1 MRAPA
6 GDMELQPEADRAP
19 GAPHPRE
26 TVHLFGQ
33 SKAENAFLDAFNTGR
48 MHHAWL
54 ITGPRGVGKATL
66 AWRIARFLLSQP
78 VDSGEAGLFGDT
90 PPAPSS
96 VPATL
101 EIGHDT
107 AVYRRSAQLAEP
119 RLCLIRRAYDAKKGR
134 HTAQISVEEVRKL
147 GAFFH
152 MSAADGGR
160 RVVIV
165 DSADEMNVSSAN
177 ALLKMLEEPPK
188 NAALLLV
195 SHQPSRLLPT
205 IRSRCRELRLGP
217 LGGEDVRQ
225 ALDAAGFD
233 AADQSDALAE
243 LSAGSVGEALRLTN
257 LDGMDAYGEVV
268 ALFATLPKLD
278 RPRALKLAESCVG
291 AANVDRYEL
300 ILGLIDRFLTRL
312 ARTGAGRPPLVEA
325 ARGEAE
331 VMTRL
336 APDGLAAKD
345 WATLQQEISARAAH
359 AKAVNLDPA
368 ASILDMVFKI
378 NDTASRVARSR

>member
-1 MRAPA
+1 
-6 GDMELQPEADRAP
+6 MELEPEADRAP

-26 TVHLFGQ
+26 TNALFGQ
-33 SKAENAFLDAFNTGR
+33 SKAETAFLEAYNTGR
-48 MHHAWL
+48 LHHAWL
-54 ITGPRGVGKATL
+54 ITGPHGVGKATL

-78 VDSGEAGLFGDT
+78 TDAPDAGMFGDT
-90 PPAPSS
+90 PPAPTS
-96 VPATL
+96 L
-101 EIGHDT
+101 DIGHDT
-107 AVYRRSAQLAEP
+107 PVYRRSAQLAEP
-119 RLCLIRRAYDAKKGR
+119 RLSLIRRSYDAKKGK
-134 HTAQISVEEVRKL
+134 HKAQISVEEVRKL
-147 GAFFH
+147 NSFFH
-152 MSAADGGR
+152 MSATDGGH

-165 DSADEMNVSSAN
+165 DSADEMNTASAN
-177 ALLKMLEEPPK
+177 ALLKTLEEPPK
-188 NAALLLV
+188 HAVLLLI

-257 LDGMDAYGEVV
+257 LDGMDAYREVI

-278 RPRALKLAESCVG
+278 RSRALKLAESCVG
-291 AANVDRYEL
+291 AANVDRYDL
-300 ILGLIDRFLTRL
+300 IVGLLDQFLARL

-325 ARGEAE
+325 APGEAE

-336 APDGLAAKD
+336 APDTYAAKD

-359 AKAVNLDPA
+359 ARAVNLDPA
-368 ASILDMVFKI
+368 ALILDMVFKI
-378 NDTASRVARSR
+378 NDTASRVARSG

>member
-26 TVHLFGQ
+26 TVQLFGQ
-33 SKAENAFLDAFNTGR
+33 FKAEDAFLDAFNTGR

-78 VDSGEAGLFGDT
+78 VGDHDAGLFGD
-90 PPAPSS
+90 APSAPTS
-96 VPATL
+96 L

-107 AVYRRSAQLAEP
+107 PVYRRSAQLAEP

-217 LGGEDVRQ
+217 LGGQDVRQ

-278 RPRALKLAESCVG
+278 RQRALKLAESCVG

-300 ILGLIDRFLTRL
+300 MLGLIDRFLTRM

-325 ARGEAE
+325 ARGEAD

-336 APDGLAAKD
+336 APDAIAAKD

-359 AKAVNLDPA
+359 ARAVNLDPA
-368 ASILDMVFKI
+368 ALILDMVFKI

>member
-1 MRAPA
+1 
-6 GDMELQPEADRAP
+6 MELQPEADCAP

-26 TVHLFGQ
+26 TQSLFGH
-33 SKAENAFLDAFNTGR
+33 SNAETAFLDAFNTGR

-78 VDSGEAGLFGDT
+78 ASSDTAGMFDD
-90 PPAPSS
+90 APLA
-96 VPATL
+96 ATTL
-101 EIGHDT
+101 DIGHDT
-107 AVYRRSAQLAEP
+107 PVYRRSAQLAEP
-119 RLCLIRRAYDAKKGR
+119 RLCLIRRAYDAKKGK

-147 GAFFH
+147 NSFFH

-165 DSADEMNVSSAN
+165 DSADEMNTASAN
-177 ALLKMLEEPPK
+177 ALLKTLEEPPK
-188 NAALLLV
+188 DAVLLLV

-205 IRSRCRELRLGP
+205 IRSRCRTLRLGP
-217 LGGEDVRQ
+217 LGSEDVAR

-233 AADQSDALAE
+233 AAHQSDALAE

-257 LDGMDAYGEVV
+257 LDGMDAYSEVV
-268 ALFATLPKLD
+268 GLFATLPKLD
-278 RPRALKLAESCVG
+278 RGRALKLAESCVG
-291 AANVDRYEL
+291 AANVDRYDL
-300 ILGLIDRFLTRL
+300 VLGLIDQFLTRV

-325 ARGEAE
+325 AKGEAAL
-331 VMTRL
+331 MTRL
-336 APDGLAAKD
+336 APDGISAKD

-359 AKAVNLDPA
+359 ARAVNLDPA
-368 ASILDMVFKI
+368 ALILDMVFKI
-378 NDTASRVARSR
+378 NDTASRAARLG

>member
-6 GDMELQPEADRAP
+6 GDMELEPEADRAP

-26 TVHLFGQ
+26 TLHLFGQ
-33 SKAENAFLDAFNTGR
+33 SNAEDAFLQAFNTGR
-48 MHHAWL
+48 LHHAWL

-78 VDSGEAGLFGDT
+78 VGEADAGLFGDA
-90 PPAPSS
+90 PPAPTS
-96 VPATL
+96 L

-107 AVYRRSAQLAEP
+107 PVYRRSAQLAEP
-119 RLCLIRRAYDAKKGR
+119 RLCLIRRAYDAKKGK
-134 HTAQISVEEVRKL
+134 HSAQISVEEVRKL

-152 MSAADGGR
+152 MSATDGGR

-165 DSADEMNVSSAN
+165 DSADDMNVSSAN

-188 NAALLLV
+188 DAVLLLV

-205 IRSRCRELRLGP
+205 IRSRCRELRLGH

-243 LSAGSVGEALRLTN
+243 LAAGSVGEALRLTN
-257 LDGMDAYGEVV
+257 LDGMDAYREVV

-300 ILGLIDRFLTRL
+300 ILGLIDRFLTRM

-336 APDGLAAKD
+336 APDNMAAKD
-345 WATLQQEISARAAH
+345 WATVQQEISARAAH

-378 NDTASRVARSR
+378 NDTASRVARTR

>member
-1 MRAPA
+1 MRAPV
-6 GDMELQPEADRAP
+6 GQMELEPESDRAP

-26 TVHLFGQ
+26 TLKLFGQ
-33 SKAENAFLDAFNTGR
+33 ATAEGAFLDAFNTGR

-78 VDSGEAGLFGDT
+78 VGHGEAGLFSDP
-90 PPAPSS
+90 PPAPTS
-96 VPATL
+96 L

-107 AVYRRSAQLAEP
+107 PVYRRSAQLAEP
-119 RLCLIRRAYDAKKGR
+119 RLCLIRRAYDAKKAR

-147 GAFFH
+147 GAFFQ

-165 DSADEMNVSSAN
+165 DSADEMNVSSSN

-188 NAALLLV
+188 NAVLLLV

-278 RPRALKLAESCVG
+278 RQRALKLAESCVG

-300 ILGLIDRFLTRL
+300 ILGLIDRFLTRM

-325 ARGEAE
+325 ARGEADI
-331 VMTRL
+331 MTRL
-336 APDGLAAKD
+336 APDAMASKD
-345 WATLQQEISARAAH
+345 WATVQQEMSARAAH
-359 AKAVNLDPA
+359 ARAVNLDPA
-368 ASILDMVFKI
+368 ALILDMVFKI

>member
-101 EIGHDT
+101 EIGYDT

-257 LDGMDAYGEVV
+257 LDGMDAYSEVV

>member
-6 GDMELQPEADRAP
+6 GAMELEPESDRAP

-26 TVHLFGQ
+26 TLHLFGQ
-33 SKAENAFLDAFNTGR
+33 SKAEDAFLEAFNTGR
-48 MHHAWL
+48 LHHAWL

-78 VDSGEAGLFGDT
+78 VGEADAGLFGD
-90 PPAPSS
+90 APSAPTS
-96 VPATL
+96 L

-107 AVYRRSAQLAEP
+107 PVYRRSAQLAEP
-119 RLCLIRRAYDAKKGR
+119 RLCLIRRAYDAKKSR

-152 MSAADGGR
+152 MSATDGGR

-188 NAALLLV
+188 DAVLLLV

-205 IRSRCRELRLGP
+205 IRSRCRELRLGH
-217 LGGEDVRQ
+217 LNSEDVRQ

-233 AADQSDALAE
+233 AADQSEALAE
-243 LSAGSVGEALRLTN
+243 LAAGSVGEALRLTH
-257 LDGMDAYGEVV
+257 LDGMDAYREVV

-291 AANVDRYEL
+291 ATNVDRYEL

-325 ARGEAE
+325 ARKEAE

-336 APDGLAAKD
+336 APDSMAAKD

>member
-6 GDMELQPEADRAP
+6 GDMELEPEADRAP

-26 TVHLFGQ
+26 TLHLFGQ
-33 SKAENAFLDAFNTGR
+33 SKAEDAFLEAFNTGR
-48 MHHAWL
+48 LHHAWL

-78 VDSGEAGLFGDT
+78 VGEADAGLFGDA
-90 PPAPSS
+90 PPAPTS
-96 VPATL
+96 L

-107 AVYRRSAQLAEP
+107 PVYRRSAQLAEP
-119 RLCLIRRAYDAKKGR
+119 RLCLIRRAYDAKKSK

-152 MSAADGGR
+152 MSATDGGR

-188 NAALLLV
+188 DAVLLLV

-205 IRSRCRELRLGP
+205 IRSRCRELRLGH

-243 LSAGSVGEALRLTN
+243 LAAGSVGEALRLTN
-257 LDGMDAYGEVV
+257 LDGMDAYREVV

-300 ILGLIDRFLTRL
+300 ILGLIDRFLTRM

-325 ARGEAE
+325 AKGEAE

-336 APDGLAAKD
+336 APDSMAAKD
-345 WATLQQEISARAAH
+345 WATVQQEISARAAH

-378 NDTASRVARSR
+378 NDTASRVARTR